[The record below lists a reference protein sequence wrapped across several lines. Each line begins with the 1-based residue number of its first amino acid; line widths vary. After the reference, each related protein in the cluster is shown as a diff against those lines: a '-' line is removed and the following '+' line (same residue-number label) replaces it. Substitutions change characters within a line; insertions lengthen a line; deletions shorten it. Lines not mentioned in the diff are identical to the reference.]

1 MDFLI
6 LVGQRKCRYDG
17 EYAPEALQV
26 IDDIGNSDNPD
37 FLLDEKEKATAS
49 GEFDSVSILTVRV
62 PDASVTECLYPAQRP
77 VRGEVIGAKAEAQA

>member
-37 FLLDEKEKATAS
+37 FMLEEKKKAIATD
-49 GEFDSVSILTVRV
+49 EFDSVSVLTVRV
-62 PDASVTECLYPAQRP
+62 PDASVTDCLYPARRP
-77 VRGEVIGAKAEAQA
+77 ISGEVVSARQATP